1 MINKGKTMNTNQF
14 LTNLE
19 KMLKE
24 KNLETYITDS
34 GDPLAGNILRT
45 LLPVTETGDMVMTE
59 FMAASYT
66 DDADLIQ
73 IYSTMIMK
81 IGPGYEAMKEM
92 ILDWNLTCPLGAFG
106 IYRQERQFYHKY
118 TFLQPKD
125 ADPEETAEEVFD
137 QTGIIL
143 DILREYFPDAVR
155 LSGHA

>member
-1 MINKGKTMNTNQF
+1 MNTNQF

-81 IGPGYEAMKEM
+81 IGPGYEAMK
-92 ILDWNLTCPLGAFG
+92 
-106 IYRQERQFYHKY
+106 
-118 TFLQPKD
+118 
-125 ADPEETAEEVFD
+125 
-137 QTGIIL
+137 
-143 DILREYFPDAVR
+143 
-155 LSGHA
+155 